1 MNNKDTNSKG
11 GYRSLARPNLCDIRL
26 TLVIP
31 MDNTMKEVYDS
42 VIARDPNQ
50 PEFHQAV
57 EEVLD
62 SLGPVIQ
69 AHPEYL
75 PVVRSIVEAERI
87 IQFRVPWWD
96 DDGNLHVN
104 RGFRIQMNS
113 AIGPYKGGL
122 RFHPSVNQSI
132 LKFLAFEQVF
142 KNSLTGLPMG
152 GGKGGSDFD
161 PKGKSDSEVM
171 RFCQSFMMELWR
183 HIGADLDVPAG
194 DIGVGGREI
203 GYLFGMYKK
212 LANEFVGILTG
223 KGRSYGGSLIRPEA
237 TGYGLVYFAR
247 EMLATT
253 NKSFEG
259 AVCSVSGSGNVA
271 QFAVEKVLD
280 LGGKVVTMSDS
291 SGWIHDPAGIDRE
304 KLDWI
309 MDLKNNR
316 RGRISEY
323 ADHFDGAIFTKSQ
336 PEPASNRLW
345 GVDVDVALPCATQNE
360 INEEEA
366 KMLVSNT
373 VIAVAEGANM
383 PCTPEAVEVFQS
395 NGVLFAPGKASNA
408 GGVATSGLE
417 MSQNS
422 LRMSWTREEVDAH
435 LHRIMVNIHK
445 NAYDTAEKYGMPG
458 NYVAGANIA
467 GFLKIADAMT
477 AQGLL

>member
-1 MNNKDTNSKG
+1 
-11 GYRSLARPNLCDIRL
+11 
-26 TLVIP
+26 
-31 MDNTMKEVYDS
+31 MKTIYDS
-42 VIARDPNQ
+42 VIARDPDQ

-62 SLGPVIQ
+62 SLGPVID
-69 AHPEYL
+69 AHPEFL
-75 PVVRSIVEAERI
+75 PVVESMVEAERI
-87 IQFRVPWWD
+87 IQFRVPWYD
-96 DDGNLHVN
+96 DSGNLQVN

-122 RFHPSVNQSI
+122 RFHPTVNQSI

-152 GGKGGSDFD
+152 GGKGGSDFN
-161 PKGKSDSEVM
+161 PKGKSDPEVM

-212 LANEFVGILTG
+212 LANEFTGVFTG

-247 EMLATT
+247 EMLATKG
-253 NKSFEG
+253 KSFDG
-259 AVCSVSGSGNVA
+259 ATVAISGSGNVA
-271 QFAVEKVLD
+271 QFACEKVLD
-280 LGGKVVTMSDS
+280 LGGMPVTMSDS
-291 SGWIHDPAGIDRE
+291 GGWIHDPSGIDRE
-304 KLDWI
+304 KLAWI

-323 ADHFDGAIFTKSQ
+323 AKKFDGVSYSKSE
-336 PEPASNRLW
+336 PEPALSGLW
-345 GVDVDVALPCATQNE
+345 DTDVDVALPCATQNE
-360 INEEEA
+360 INAQEA
-366 KMLVSNT
+366 EMLVKNGT
-373 VIAVAEGANM
+373 IAVAEGANM
-383 PCTPEAVEVFQS
+383 PCTPEAVEVFLN
-395 NGVLFAPGKASNA
+395 NGILFAPGKASNA

-422 LRMSWTREEVDAH
+422 LRLSWSREEVDQR
-435 LHRIMVNIHK
+435 LESIMVEIHK
-445 NAYDTAEKYGMPG
+445 SASETAAKYGMPG

-467 GFLKIADAMT
+467 GFLKVAEAMT
-477 AQGLL
+477 AQGMI